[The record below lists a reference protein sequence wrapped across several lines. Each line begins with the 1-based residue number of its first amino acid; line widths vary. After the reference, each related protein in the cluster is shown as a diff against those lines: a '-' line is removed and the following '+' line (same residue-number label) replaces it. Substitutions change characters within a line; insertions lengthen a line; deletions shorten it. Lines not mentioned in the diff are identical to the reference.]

1 MIKSKVKKA
10 YRAKLDGGFTRIV
23 GWPRFSHAPEKKTVW
38 QAIRA
43 MLF

>member
-1 MIKSKVKKA
+1 MTKNKVKKA
-10 YRAKLDGGFTRIV
+10 YRAKLDCGFTRIV
-23 GWPRFSHAPEKKTVW
+23 GWPKFYHVPQRKTLW

>member
-1 MIKSKVKKA
+1 MTKSKVKKA
-10 YRAKLDGGFTRIV
+10 YRAKLDCGFTRNV
-23 GWPRFSHAPEKKTVW
+23 GWPRFSHAPEKKTIW